1 MAATESRLKRFI
13 LLLVRFTDDVADT
26 YPEYTQIKQLQRQLE
41 LARRGNPRMLLDM
54 FHQLV
59 VVHLRDEILK
69 PEWNEDAMLGT
80 AKRIA
85 TAETAG
91 AIEQSM
97 LSNIFGI
104 VEKEWADMS
113 APNRTS
119 ISNYVRALVRLAD
132 EEVQEHGIKYPL
144 AAMRGELM
152 SSLSTTVAKA

>member
-1 MAATESRLKRFI
+1 MATESRLKRFI
-13 LLLVRFTDDVADT
+13 LLLTRFVDDIAET

-41 LARRGNPRMLLDM
+41 LARRGNPRLLLDM
-54 FHQLV
+54 FYQFV

-85 TAETAG
+85 AAETAG
-91 AIEQSM
+91 AVEQSM

-104 VEKEWADMS
+104 VEKEWAEMS

-132 EEVQEHGIKYPL
+132 DEVQESGIKYSL
-144 AAMRGELM
+144 AAVRGDLVAT
-152 SSLSTTVAKA
+152 LSTTVAMS